1 MVFILSVVSM
11 TIHLRAMG
19 HEVTHGP
26 FVSIKKHFVI
36 RV

>member
-1 MVFILSVVSM
+1 VVAVSF
-11 TIHLRAMG
+11 HLKAMG